1 MAMFALSVESVFASI
16 GRACALTYGRSG
28 VWRDV
33 GRDFPTAGFAHP
45 AGYGGAERCSAK
57 PRLRPRRATFFL
69 ASPRKKAKKATR
81 LHRSF
86 AWANDSPALLTT
98 GGRRRTRPS
107 GSDSCAGLPRPLLRG
122 SKVQTGF
129 QRSTEPLRKPIRRLT
144 VDHLHFRSPLTCRL
158 EVMTGGKRAS
168 HV

>member
-1 MAMFALSVESVFASI
+1 MSVNKPAIEYGYVRVKCGKRFPREPVSLCGTAFLSLASHWP
-16 GRACALTYGRSG
+16 G
-28 VWRDV
+28 
-33 GRDFPTAGFAHP
+33 FPTAGFAHP

-98 GGRRRTRPS
+98 GGRRRTRPA

-129 QRSTEPLRKPIRRLT
+129 QEHRAFTDATSQITGQRHEPLIT
-144 VDHLHFRSPLTCRL
+144 CIFCPL
-158 EVMTGGKRAS
+158 
-168 HV
+168 